1 MSLRSASRS
10 NSWARVGISF
20 SVQILRL
27 HALLE
32 EALEAKREE
41 DLAFGPGQP
50 PPRPPSPPGTRSTD
64 GKHIVVTDDLLTSL
78 LIRVTWCL
86 SRTAKLE
93 AGEDEEDR
101 EDEEDS
107 DPDFE

>member
-1 MSLRSASRS
+1 MKEAQSRNTFMSLRSASRS

-41 DLAFGPGQP
+41 DLAFGPG
-50 PPRPPSPPGTRSTD
+50 SASSTSS
-64 GKHIVVTDDLLTSL
+64 VSS
-78 LIRVTWCL
+78 W
-86 SRTAKLE
+86 
-93 AGEDEEDR
+93 
-101 EDEEDS
+101 DS
-107 DPDFE
+107 VNGW

>member
-41 DLAFGPGQP
+41 DLAFGPG
-50 PPRPPSPPGTRSTD
+50 SASSTSS
-64 GKHIVVTDDLLTSL
+64 VSS
-78 LIRVTWCL
+78 W
-86 SRTAKLE
+86 
-93 AGEDEEDR
+93 
-101 EDEEDS
+101 DS
-107 DPDFE
+107 VNGW